1 MKTFLKG
8 FLSGMLALA
17 AILVC
22 VAAFDGSYNVSRN
35 ADMYPVFAKMQQIQ
49 KLVDDKFYFEQD
61 AVAVADGV
69 YKGMVFGLDD
79 QYSYYLN
86 PYEYKQYLRSL
97 QGNYTGIGASVTQD
111 ADTLLITVKSVEP
124 DGPAAQAGMREGDV
138 IVAVD
143 GADVTQTSLENLI
156 YDHIM
161 GDVGTQVV
169 VTVERGG
176 KRLDLPMTRQKI
188 IDQTVS
194 YRMLDD
200 QTGYLQVTSF
210 EDETVPQFMDAVS
223 ELQDKGMRRVV
234 YDLRGNGGGSLS
246 AVVKMLDYLLPDGL
260 LVYTED
266 KYGNRLET
274 YEGSDGHEVD
284 IPAVILVD
292 EGTAS
297 ASEVFSSAMRDYGR
311 AQLVGTRTF
320 GKGIVQQLYPLGDG
334 SAVKL
339 TVSAYFT
346 KSGTP
351 IQGEGLVPDV
361 EVTMADGGPKDPD
374 EQLSVKDDAQLAEAL
389 RLLHGE

>member
-61 AVAVADGV
+61 ADAVASGV

-79 QYSYYLN
+79 NYSYYLD

-111 ADTLLITVKSVEP
+111 ADTLLTTVKSVEP
-124 DGPAAQAGMREGDV
+124 DGPAARAGMREGDV

-169 VTVERGG
+169 VTVKRGD

-320 GKGIVQQLYPLGDG
+320 GKGIVQQLYPCLLYT
-334 SAVKL
+334 S
-339 TVSAYFT
+339 TVSSISST
-346 KSGTP
+346 VSSMRSCP
-351 IQGEGLVPDV
+351 
-361 EVTMADGGPKDPD
+361 
-374 EQLSVKDDAQLAEAL
+374 
-389 RLLHGE
+389 

>member
-61 AVAVADGV
+61 ADAVASGV

-79 QYSYYLN
+79 NYSYYLD

-111 ADTLLITVKSVEP
+111 ADTLLTTVKSVEP

-138 IVAVD
+138 IVAVN

-169 VTVERGG
+169 VTVKRGD

-210 EDETVPQFMDAVS
+210 EDETVPQFIDAVS
-223 ELQDKGMRRVV
+223 ELQGKGMRRVV

-351 IQGEGLVPDV
+351 IQGEGLSPDV

-374 EQLSVKDDAQLAEAL
+374 EQLSVKDDAQLAAAL
-389 RLLHGE
+389 KLLRGE

>member
-49 KLVDDKFYFEQD
+49 KLIDDKFYFEQD
-61 AVAVADGV
+61 ADAVASGV

-79 QYSYYLN
+79 NYSYYLD

-111 ADTLLITVKSVEP
+111 ADTLLTTVKSVEP

-374 EQLSVKDDAQLAEAL
+374 EQLSVKDDAQLAAAL

>member
-69 YKGMVFGLDD
+69 YKGMIFGLDD

-111 ADTLLITVKSVEP
+111 ADTLLTTVISVEP
-124 DGPAAQAGMREGDV
+124 DGPAAQAGMQEGDV

-143 GADVTQTSLENLI
+143 GADVTQTSLETLI

-169 VTVERGG
+169 VTVERGD

-200 QTGYLQVTSF
+200 QTGYLQITSF

-223 ELQDKGMRRVV
+223 ELQSKGIQNIV

-374 EQLSVKDDAQLAEAL
+374 KQLPVKDDAQLAEAL

>member
-49 KLVDDKFYFEQD
+49 KLIDDKFYFEQD
-61 AVAVADGV
+61 ADAVASGV

-79 QYSYYLN
+79 NYSYYLD

-111 ADTLLITVKSVEP
+111 ADTLLTTVKSVEP

-176 KRLDLPMTRQKI
+176 KRLDLPMMRQKI

-374 EQLSVKDDAQLAEAL
+374 EQLSVKDDAQLAAAL